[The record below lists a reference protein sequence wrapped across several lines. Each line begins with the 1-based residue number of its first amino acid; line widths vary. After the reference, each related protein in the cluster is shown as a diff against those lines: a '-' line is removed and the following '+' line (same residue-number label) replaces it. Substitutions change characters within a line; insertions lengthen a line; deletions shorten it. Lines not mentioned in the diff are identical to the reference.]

1 LCRAPGLVR
10 QRRQR
15 YRQILGLTRAA
26 RRWQAPIFYPPV
38 LDAATKRPCHGP
50 NISEILTTSIRA
62 CDNNADNTAP
72 IALCHKIDAVA
83 GWELFRKGLE
93 DVERF
98 YQLQSL
104 LASAP
109 ATHRGLPCEWRPRE
123 LDQLVSGCEKTLRG
137 INQLV
142 WDFPAM
148 KRQPW
153 GDGYAP
159 RGWSVLQ
166 EDEPYSTNVEFL
178 SETLHSVAQCIETLT
193 IRLGR

>member
-1 LCRAPGLVR
+1 M
-10 QRRQR
+10 
-15 YRQILGLTRAA
+15 
-26 RRWQAPIFYPPV
+26 
-38 LDAATKRPCHGP
+38 
-50 NISEILTTSIRA
+50 
-62 CDNNADNTAP
+62 
-72 IALCHKIDAVA
+72 A

-98 YQLQSL
+98 YQLQLL
-104 LASAP
+104 LASTL
-109 ATHRGLPCEWRPRE
+109 ATRRGLPYEWRSRE

-153 GDGYAP
+153 GDDGYAS

-178 SETLHSVAQCIETLT
+178 SEMLHSVAQCIETLT